1 MTDSG
6 LRHPLAAILAWLGAA
21 LVLLALVARDAT
33 GTAGFLVGTQL
44 LDLFGACAVG
54 VPATLALWGAWR
66 WRGEPASAH
75 VVALGGLSLLVPGAA
90 LLLGRLSSPAGR
102 QWGGAMGRWLADTA
116 TVFLG
121 FPGLLLVGGALAGTG
136 GWLLAREPMVAVGV
150 SACGRGA
157 TAAVRWCAAVARD
170 LSRWLARQRLTSRVA
185 RAGGSSPVIVTPAP
199 VPPRTADP
207 ATERWERPPAPST
220 IVPGEPDDS
229 TIAAA
234 VDEAASPARAPR
246 PRAPRKP
253 AGPAQRWVLPPMS
266 ILPPPGAG
274 LDAGSLESHIRDQTR
289 QIDATLAAFRVEGR
303 VVSVTPGARVILFE
317 WQPAPGVKASR
328 LEQLEDDLALALKA
342 ERVRVVVPLPGKGT
356 VGIEVPHPAPAG
368 VTLGGLMATKPDP
381 VTAGDLPLFLGKS
394 ITGESLVA
402 DLAQMP
408 HLLIAGTTGSGKSVC
423 IHSILL
429 SLLMTRTPDRLRL
442 LLIDPKRVEL
452 IAYRAAPHLLSPI
465 ITDSKQAVGKLKWMV
480 AVMEARYD
488 LLARHGCRDLHV
500 FNRLVEEEHPEIGPE
515 EGARAVTS
523 PAGLPWIVVAIDELA
538 DLMVTRAGE
547 VEDALQRIAQMA
559 RGVGIHLVV
568 ATQRPSVDVLTGV
581 IKSNLP
587 SRIAFSV
594 RSAIDSRTILDASG
608 AEQLIGKGD
617 MLYAPAGLPSP
628 VRAQG
633 AFVASREVAGIMTH
647 WRDQGEPE
655 FVAPEEVP
663 GGGGDGGRDDENADD
678 ALYEE
683 AVATVVRGGE
693 ASVSMLQRRLG
704 IGFARAGRLIDLM
717 ERRGVVGP
725 KQGSKP
731 REILA
736 RRNAGP
742 GPGETA

>member
-1 MTDSG
+1 MSDPRLGRRLSAV
-6 LRHPLAAILAWLGAA
+6 LIWLAAALA
-21 LVLLALVARDAT
+21 VLFLVARQAAGAAGYWIGSQLADLL
-33 GTAGFLVGTQL
+33 GLTA
-44 LDLFGACAVG
+44 AAVP
-54 VPATLALWGAWR
+54 VSLALWGGWR
-66 WRGEPASAH
+66 WRGEPAHTAALTGLVLLITGVSALLGH
-75 VVALGGLSLLVPGAA
+75 VTAGAPSGLGGALG
-90 LLLGRLSSPAGR
+90 RE
-102 QWGGAMGRWLADTA
+102 LASTA

-121 FPGLLLVGGALAGTG
+121 VPGLLLVAGALSAAG
-136 GWLLAREPMVAVGV
+136 GWLLSREPLVAVAAV
-150 SACGRGA
+150 ATGRGA
-157 TAAVRWCAAVARD
+157 VAVAGLGAASLRGIGG
-170 LSRWLARQRLTSRVA
+170 WIARQRLTSRVA
-185 RAGGSSPVIVTPAP
+185 RSGGSSPVIVSAPAFQ
-199 VPPRTADP
+199 PPREPLP
-207 ATERWERPPAPST
+207 ARPPAAST
-220 IVPGEPDDS
+220 IVRGEPDDS
-229 TIAAA
+229 AIAAA

-246 PRAPRKP
+246 ARAPRVA
-253 AGPAQRWVLPPMS
+253 AGAPQRWVLPPATL
-266 ILPPPGAG
+266 LPLPGAG
-274 LDAGSLESHIRDQTR
+274 LDAGSLESHIREQTR
-289 QIDATLAAFRVEGR
+289 LIDQTLAAFKVEGK

-368 VTLGGLMATKPDP
+368 VTLGGLMASRPDP

-423 IHSILL
+423 IHTILL

-442 LLIDPKRVEL
+442 LLIDPKRVEM
-452 IAYRAAPHLLSPI
+452 IAYRGAPHLVSAI
-465 ITDSKQAVGKLKWMV
+465 VTDSKVAVGRLKWAV

-515 EGARAVTS
+515 ESARAVTS
-523 PAGLPWIVVAIDELA
+523 PAGLPWIVVAVDELA
-538 DLMVTRAGE
+538 DLMVKGARE

-617 MLYAPAGLPSP
+617 MLYAPAGLPAP

-633 AFVASREVAGIMTH
+633 AFVASREVAGVMDH
-647 WRDQGEPE
+647 WRAQGEPV
-655 FVAPEEVP
+655 FIAPETTD
-663 GGGGDGGRDDENADD
+663 GGGGREGGRDGDETDD
-678 ALYEE
+678 PLYEE

-704 IGFARAGRLIDLM
+704 IGFSRAGRLIDLM

-736 RRNAGP
+736 RRGMAP
-742 GPGETA
+742 GGEPAT

>member
-1 MTDSG
+1 MSDARVGHRLSAV
-6 LRHPLAAILAWLGAA
+6 LCWLAAALVVLFLVARQAAGAAGYWIGTQLADLLGATA
-21 LVLLALVARDAT
+21 AAVPVLLAL
-33 GTAGFLVGTQL
+33 
-44 LDLFGACAVG
+44 
-54 VPATLALWGAWR
+54 WGGWR
-66 WRGEPASAH
+66 WRGEPAAAH
-75 VVALGGLSLLVPGAA
+75 GAA
-90 LLLGRLSSPAGR
+90 LTGLALLVAGVASLLGHAAGPEGPNL
-102 QWGGAMGRWLADTA
+102 GGATGRWLSSTA

-121 FPGLLLVGGALAGTG
+121 VPGHLLVAGSLTAAG
-136 GWLLAREPMVAVGV
+136 GWLLSRESVVA
-150 SACGRGA
+150 
-157 TAAVRWCAAVARD
+157 AAVLGTGRAAVAAAAFAVAGARAFGA
-170 LSRWLARQRLTSRVA
+170 WIARQRLTARVA
-185 RAGGSSPVIVTPAP
+185 RSGGSSPVIVTPPP
-199 VPPRTADP
+199 VAVAARETSPFRL
-207 ATERWERPPAPST
+207 PPAST

-229 TIAAA
+229 AVAAA

-246 PRAPRKP
+246 PRAPRIP
-253 AGPAQRWVLPPMS
+253 AGPPQRWTLPPS
-266 ILPPPGAG
+266 SLLPLPGAG

-289 QIDATLAAFRVEGR
+289 SIDQTLAAFKVEGK

-342 ERVRVVVPLPGKGT
+342 DRVRVVVPLPGKGT
-356 VGIEVPHPAPAG
+356 VGIEVPHPSPAG

-442 LLIDPKRVEL
+442 LLIDPKRVEM
-452 IAYRAAPHLLSPI
+452 IAYRGAPHLLSAI
-465 ITDSKQAVGKLKWMV
+465 VTDSKVAVGKLKWMV
-480 AVMEARYD
+480 TVMEARYD

-515 EGARAVTS
+515 ESARAVTS
-523 PAGLPWIVVAIDELA
+523 PAGLPWIVVAVDELA
-538 DLMVTRAGE
+538 DLMVARARE

-617 MLYAPAGLPSP
+617 MLYAPAGLPAP

-633 AFVASREVAGIMTH
+633 AFVASREVSGVMEH
-647 WRDQGEPE
+647 WRAQGEPV
-655 FVAPEEVP
+655 FVAPETP
-663 GGGGDGGRDDENADD
+663 DAGGGGDGGRDGDD
-678 ALYEE
+678 GDDPLYEE

-736 RRNAGP
+736 RRGAAGAEP
-742 GPGETA
+742 AT